1 MTHHK
6 AIQPKIYSPVITA
19 AAVWRKADAVCL
31 RHTGFG
37 AALAMCRAK
46 HAGHGPS
53 GRIELEK

>member
-1 MTHHK
+1 MTQN
-6 AIQPKIYSPVITA
+6 AVQPTFYSPVITA

-37 AALAMCRAK
+37 AALAMCDAK
-46 HAGHGPS
+46 RAGHGLQ